1 MVRNYK
7 RKTDRDSYGDTALNG
22 ALRAIENGMPL
33 KRASRDYGVPAH
45 TLRRHRY
52 NRVVNPGHV
61 LLGGHNTALPA
72 QVEREIHDH
81 IIRMEKHLYGS
92 TPTDIRK
99 LAYEVV
105 IKANIPHCFNVE
117 KAMAGKDWLSGFL
130 SCNPDLSVRSPQ
142 AINLSRAEAFNRT
155 AVENFFQI
163 YRTLLNKES
172 FEATDIWNVDETGLS
187 TVQKPARIVAS
198 KGVRQVSK
206 VTSRERGITV
216 TAVCAVSASGTYMP
230 PMFIYPRK
238 RIPQAMM
245 TNAPPAS
252 IAYGSSNGWIDSE
265 LFLKWLEHFCA
276 FTKASKDRPQLIIL
290 DGHHSH
296 KTLAAIELAESKG
309 VHLLTLPPHS
319 THRMQPLDRTF
330 FRPLKTA

>member
-7 RKTDRDSYGDTALNG
+7 RKTDRGSYGDTALNG

-33 KRASRDYGVPAH
+33 KRASRGYGVPAH

-72 QVEREIHDH
+72 QVEREILDH
-81 IIRMEKHLYGS
+81 IIRMEKHLYGL

-117 KAMAGKDWLSGFL
+117 KAMAGRDWLSGFL
-130 SCNPDLSVRSPQ
+130 SRNPDLSVRSPQ

-206 VTSRERGITV
+206 VTSGERGITV

-230 PMFIYPRK
+230 SMFIYPRK

-252 IAYGSSNGWIDSE
+252 VAYGSSNGWIDSE

-296 KTLAAIELAESKG
+296 KT
-309 VHLLTLPPHS
+309 
-319 THRMQPLDRTF
+319 Q
-330 FRPLKTA
+330 